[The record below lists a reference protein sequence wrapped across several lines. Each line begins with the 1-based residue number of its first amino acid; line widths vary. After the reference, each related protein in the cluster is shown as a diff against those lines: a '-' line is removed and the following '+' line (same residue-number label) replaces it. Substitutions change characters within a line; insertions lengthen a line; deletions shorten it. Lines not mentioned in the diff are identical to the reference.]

1 MTTRNVIN
9 VSSVDLFVEDFAQRT
24 DHPAL
29 KRWLTSNVRR
39 WILKHYDRAD
49 RVVRDPATGGYAL
62 ADARGALRPLPDT
75 VPDWGVAA
83 FARGDEVVHLRL
95 SATLRKRVS
104 RALAVLA
111 AELEDGTL
119 PSPDRIPF
127 PKAEAKAKKQRHAR
141 YIEQR
146 KARVAK
152 ATVPV
157 YQAATGDTI
166 VVLTARAS
174 LADEGSRMAHCVAT
188 YDYWV
193 ERDECII
200 FSLRDP
206 LGKPR
211 ATIEADCSGRIW
223 QIKGFADGAVEP
235 RYRLALQNFV
245 RKYRYLVED
254 DQHNLLTERAALKG
268 DPERL
273 ETMLIDQGGLEFL
286 RAARFGGYKMVR
298 DAHLDLSLRAIVA
311 NADKLPEPVLTAIF
325 EALKPDTGKYLNV
338 RRIALYSIY
347 GIAVSLHY
355 VEMPLPLL
363 YLVRQGVFK
372 YRHLAREASAIYRA
386 SEAAVVR
393 LCLAPPNKLFALGL
407 TNSQEPWE
415 SGLLEYPANVLL
427 RSPIDIKPLRAA
439 RQIALRRVL
448 NKAQQ
453 QQAVH
458 RSQPSQAHV
467 AVRELIDGSRG
478 LYVL

>member
-49 RVVRDPATGGYAL
+49 RVVRDPATSGYAL
-62 ADARGALRPLPDT
+62 TDAHGPLRPLPDA
-75 VPDWGVAA
+75 VPDWCALA
-83 FARGDEVVHLRL
+83 IERGDDVIHLRL
-95 SATLRKRVS
+95 GATLRKRIS
-104 RALAVLA
+104 RTLTVLA

-119 PSPDRIPF
+119 PSADHIPF
-127 PKAEAKAKKQRHAR
+127 PKAEAKAKKQRQAR

-166 VVLTARAS
+166 IVLTARES

-188 YDYWV
+188 YD
-193 ERDECII
+193 EEIQRDECRI
-200 FSLRDP
+200 FSVRDP
-206 LGKPR
+206 HGKPR
-211 ATIEADCSGRIW
+211 ATIEADCDGRIW
-223 QIKGFADGAVEP
+223 QIKGFANGAVEP
-235 RYRLALQNFV
+235 RYRLAVQNFI
-245 RKYRYLVED
+245 RNYRYLVED
-254 DQHNLLTERAALKG
+254 DQHNLLTEKEALKG
-268 DPERL
+268 DPEKL
-273 ETMLIDQGGLEFL
+273 ATMLIDQGGLEFL
-286 RAARFGGYKMVR
+286 HAARFGGYKVLR

-311 NADKLPEPVLTAIF
+311 NADSLPEPVLTAIF
-325 EALKPDTGKYLNV
+325 EALKPGTSEYLYV
-338 RRIALYSIY
+338 HRIALYSIY
-347 GIAVSLHY
+347 GITVSLHY

-372 YRHLAREASAIYRA
+372 NRRVAHEARAIYRA

-407 TNSQEPWE
+407 ANSQEPWE

-427 RSPIDIKPLRAA
+427 RSPIDTQPLRAA
-439 RQIALRRVL
+439 RQIALRRAM
-448 NKAQQ
+448 NKAQR

-467 AVRELIDGSRG
+467 AVRELIDGARG